1 VDECKPLAD
10 GQTTPGYLLLAVTA
24 VVAYSAHANRGN
36 LTLCAELFQCAA
48 EVGRFRSTRG

>member
-1 VDECKPLAD
+1 MDECKPLAD